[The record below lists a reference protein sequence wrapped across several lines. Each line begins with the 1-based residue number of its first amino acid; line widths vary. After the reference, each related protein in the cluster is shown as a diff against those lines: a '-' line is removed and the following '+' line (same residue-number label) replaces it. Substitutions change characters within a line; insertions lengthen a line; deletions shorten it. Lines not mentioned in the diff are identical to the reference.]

1 MGSAIG
7 SSRLKQNGRRPCGRY
22 IDHHLAELGAD
33 ELEGLFGTA
42 DTAKVSPDSFLDKM
56 HLVRAALY
64 PASADEQVVLDYS
77 INREATDYM
86 LAVSIDTDGAVA
98 SIDVES

>member
-1 MGSAIG
+1 
-7 SSRLKQNGRRPCGRY
+7 
-22 IDHHLAELGAD
+22 
-33 ELEGLFGTA
+33 
-42 DTAKVSPDSFLDKM
+42 M